1 MNEMYGVDVTV
12 GQMLSVYMDQ
22 RQDLR
27 KTMKVINIP
36 TLPQIRKLFTF
47 GTLFTHKHA

>member
-1 MNEMYGVDVTV
+1 MNEMYGTEVTV

-36 TLPQIRKLFTF
+36 TLPQIRNLFSF
-47 GTLFTHKHA
+47 GTLFVHKPA